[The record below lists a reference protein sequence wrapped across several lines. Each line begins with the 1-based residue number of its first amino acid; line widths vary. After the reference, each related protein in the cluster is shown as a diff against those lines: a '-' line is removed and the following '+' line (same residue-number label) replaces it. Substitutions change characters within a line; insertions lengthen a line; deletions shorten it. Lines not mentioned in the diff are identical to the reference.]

1 MFESNEESSS
11 EYTDDVYD
19 EIYTNTTSTIYT
31 SSESDSSLSNRDQE
45 QTDVDVDLVSFHT
58 YDAFEELENEIDQ
71 IYEDNSYVID
81 RIYSIEADFL
91 DKEKLHNE
99 MYIGF
104 HFSYHKDPNMLLAN
118 AVSNTTFFDF
128 PLQHIEYYLLT
139 FNMIPLQNPK
149 TQIMKLQ
156 IQDTESSHQL
166 YTVVLK
172 TYWIRLV
179 QRHWKTL
186 MKERK
191 KKIKQRA
198 SITSRQLF
206 ENTGKYTYEI
216 NFMPRLKGMLSMYS
230 S

>member
-1 MFESNEESSS
+1 
-11 EYTDDVYD
+11 
-19 EIYTNTTSTIYT
+19 
-31 SSESDSSLSNRDQE
+31 
-45 QTDVDVDLVSFHT
+45 
-58 YDAFEELENEIDQ
+58 
-71 IYEDNSYVID
+71 
-81 RIYSIEADFL
+81 
-91 DKEKLHNE
+91 
-99 MYIGF
+99 
-104 HFSYHKDPNMLLAN
+104 
-118 AVSNTTFFDF
+118 
-128 PLQHIEYYLLT
+128 
-139 FNMIPLQNPK
+139 MIPLQNPK
-149 TQIMKLQ
+149 IQIMKLQ

-172 TYWIRLV
+172 THWIRLV

-191 KKIKQRA
+191 KMIKQRA